1 MFGFTEKEKKI
12 LKKLSTPAKIQDFIN
27 TLPNNFEEKG
37 ETCMSPRQVLRENK
51 GHCIEGA
58 MLAAAALWYHG
69 HPPLVMHFLALPED
83 EDHVITVFKENG
95 HWGAVSKSNH
105 ATMRY
110 RDPVYKNPRELAMSY
125 FNEYYM
131 YEDGRKTMRGY
142 TPPINMK
149 KFGSAWLTAEKN
161 LWKINDALFDSRH
174 LSVSPRKNLKKLRP
188 VDSIEIKTSR
198 IATWEKPP
206 AGRQGGRRA

>member
-1 MFGFTEKEKKI
+1 MQKIEQGLTKKESVIFKR
-12 LKKLSTPAKIQDFIN
+12 LNTPAKIQDFIN

-37 ETCMSPRQVLRENK
+37 ETCMSPRRVLSEK
-51 GHCIEGA
+51 KAHCIEGA

-69 HPPLVMHFLALPED
+69 RPPLVMHFLTSPED
-83 EDHVITVFKENG
+83 EDHVVALFKESG
-95 HWGAVSKSNH
+95 YWGAISKSNH

-142 TPPINMK
+142 TPPINLK
-149 KFGSAWLTAEKN
+149 KFGAGWLTAESD
-161 LWKINDALFDSRH
+161 LWEINDALFDTRH
-174 LSVSPRKNLKKLRP
+174 LAIAPKKNLKKLRP
-188 VDSIEIKTSR
+188 VDKIEIKTAR
-198 IATWEKPP
+198 ITTWEKPRG
-206 AGRQGGRRA
+206 A